1 MIKELKKNYFFIL
14 LFLAILIVH
23 QYIFQQFFPNTDGF
37 IGHDWEIFLPNFMFG
52 KIWFYNNLLSIP
64 WFSPSFC
71 CGVPFFA
78 DPQTMYYSLQQVI
91 YLIFDPMIST
101 KIFFFILSVF
111 GYIGTFLLIKKNFKF
126 NNYVSLLCAGLFL
139 FNGFFVYR
147 AIAGHVAYLSYV
159 FVPLYCYFLITSLEK
174 KTNYIFLVLSALV
187 FANFFHSGSGPII
200 LIIFTSILFVILL
213 YLHLENNFRIFFKFF
228 QSLVLGTLISFSKIT
243 SSLFFLS
250 NFPRQYPAT
259 EFNSLMSFFKT
270 FFVSFFVKPNQNS
283 FNENISSM
291 FPFGI
296 HEMEY
301 SISIIPLILIF
312 FVFFINKKVFIFNFY
327 NIRFIILIFVIFFI
341 PILLN
346 VNIFNQFQIISK
358 IPILNSTWV
367 QFRWMAV
374 YILPIII
381 ISGLVIQNLNTDLKK
396 KQYLVMVLVSLLLV
410 QNFIKDN
417 SWHFNDQRYSI
428 QNAINFSTQLKQG
441 ANVEILGSGIVL
453 DKTGSPKKTNSSN
466 DMFFFSYSPL
476 LCNQAIFGYGLE
488 KLNAK
493 KITFNSKQLLQDDS
507 IFYSSSKLD
516 EKDGNFMFFN
526 PSCFLFPKENNC
538 LPGDTF
544 KILEKEKLIKFTK
557 YKKFEFQQSKFQIIS
572 NYVSIFTFLGCLIY
586 LMYNFLIF
594 INNLRKKY

>member
-71 CGVPFFA
+71 CGIPFFA
-78 DPQTMYYSLQQVI
+78 DPQTMFYSLQQVI

-111 GYIGTFLLIKKNFKF
+111 GYIGTFLLMKKNFKF

-270 FFVSFFVKPNQNS
+270 FFVSFFVKPNQNN

-301 SISIIPLILIF
+301 SVSSIPLILIF
-312 FVFFINKKVFIFNFY
+312 FVFFINKKVFTFNFY

-381 ISGLVIQNLNTDLKK
+381 ISGLVIQNLNADFKK
-396 KQYLVMVLVSLLLV
+396 KQYLVIVLVSLLLV

-428 QNAINFSTQLKQG
+428 QNAINFSTKLKQG
-441 ANVEILGSGIVL
+441 SNVEILGPGIVL

-507 IFYSSSKLD
+507 IFYSSNKLD

-544 KILEKEKLIKFTK
+544 KISEKEKLTKFTK
-557 YKKFEFQQSKFQIIS
+557 YKKFEFQQNKFQIIS
-572 NYVSIFTFLGCLIY
+572 NYVSIFAFVGCLIY
-586 LMYNFLIF
+586 LMYYF
-594 INNLRKKY
+594 ITFTNELRKRY